1 MKSNIIHSIIMEF
14 SGKRCKLRL
23 LSGELITGTL
33 SEIEQISSLHQTVQ
47 VIEVANNEHI
57 LAKTILIAQID
68 ALGLA

>member
-14 SGKRCKLRL
+14 SGKKCKLRL

-47 VIEVANNEHI
+47 VIEVANNEQI